1 MNVSLS
7 RSGFTVDPEED
18 TLRYR
23 CCGRRLVLVPNR
35 STPSG
40 LNDYGSVALTSQVM
54 KVLEELVFAHLKL
67 CESSLASLSSM
78 WHVQK
83 QLAYRAN
90 RSTEDTISIAL
101 QTAQEHLE
109 KPNTYVRMLSLDFS
123 SAFHTVIP
131 SRVVSKLYSLG
142 LNSTICNWT
151 LDFLTNHP
159 QTVRTVTGIICD
171 EHDETRGRARTRAEL
186 CRCHIL
192 MPLIDTRAA
201 VRSGRSGDWSR
212 SASMDGRG
220 GLLGVR
226 RPPRSWCCWKVFLLL
241 SIFFHNY
248 LSLLLDCP
256 PICVCSPTE
265 IYCNKSDS
273 SNFFPLLSF
282 QGSGSGGNTTGDFE
296 DLFQNITSI
305 YIDNWTGLQTLRDVD
320 MELYTGLERLTITR
334 SNLHTIHARVFSKNP
349 HLRYIYLS
357 KNPMLTTLSWQIFE
371 QLQLFELHLEEV
383 EFACGCE
390 IRWLQLWQQR
400 GEAGLSGQQLHCTDG
415 SRKILLH
422 DMNISSCDLPDIS
435 VSHSNLTV
443 VEGDSVTAI
452 CNGSGSPLPE
462 VDWAVNG
469 LHSINAQAEISHT
482 DYVRP
487 HMDIYQDYVEGCLTF
502 KNPTHHNNG
511 NYTLEATNYLGVAN
525 STVYG
530 HFLDKPFDGE
540 SGHCLLC
547 PSVFLPVTPTA
558 ETHKP
563 EDDTFG
569 VSITVGLAGFVC
581 VMLVV
586 LFLLINKYG
595 RHSKFGMKG
604 PVAVISGEEDSASPL
619 HHVNHGI
626 ISPCTLD
633 AGPDAVVIGMTRIP
647 VIENPQYFRH
657 GHNYVQHIKRR
668 DIILKRELGEGAFG
682 KVFLAE
688 CYNLSP
694 TKDKMLVAIKNLKD
708 PTLAARK
715 DFQREAELLT
725 NLQHEHIVKFYG
737 VCVDGDPLIMVFE
750 YMKHGDLNKFLRA
763 HGPDALILVDGQPL
777 QTNGELGLSQM
788 LHIASQIAAGM
799 LYLAS
804 QHFVHRDLATRNCL
818 VGNGLLVKIGDF
830 GMSRDIYST
839 DYYRVG
845 GHTMLPIRWMPPES
859 IMYRKFTT
867 ESDVWSFGVILWEIF
882 TYGKQ
887 PWFQLANNEV
897 IECITQ
903 GRVLECPWLCPKE
916 IYDMMRGCWQREPQQ
931 RHNIK
936 DIQKMLF
943 ALMKATPVYLDILG

>member
-1 MNVSLS
+1 TEIL
-7 RSGFTVDPEED
+7 
-18 TLRYR
+18 L
-23 CCGRRLVLVPNR
+23 C
-35 STPSG
+35 PS
-40 LNDYGSVALTSQVM
+40 V
-54 KVLEELVFAHLKL
+54 
-67 CESSLASLSSM
+67 
-78 WHVQK
+78 
-83 QLAYRAN
+83 
-90 RSTEDTISIAL
+90 
-101 QTAQEHLE
+101 
-109 KPNTYVRMLSLDFS
+109 
-123 SAFHTVIP
+123 
-131 SRVVSKLYSLG
+131 
-142 LNSTICNWT
+142 
-151 LDFLTNHP
+151 
-159 QTVRTVTGIICD
+159 
-171 EHDETRGRARTRAEL
+171 
-186 CRCHIL
+186 
-192 MPLIDTRAA
+192 
-201 VRSGRSGDWSR
+201 
-212 SASMDGRG
+212 
-220 GLLGVR
+220 
-226 RPPRSWCCWKVFLLL
+226 VFLL
-241 SIFFHNY
+241 SAFFHNY
-248 LSLLLDCP
+248 LSSLLDCP
-256 PICVCSPTE
+256 PTCTCSPTE
-265 IYCNKSDS
+265 IYCNKSDNS
-273 SNFFPLLSF
+273 KFFPLLSF
-282 QGSGSGGNTTGDFE
+282 QGTGSAGNSSGSIE

-305 YIDNWTGLQTLRDVD
+305 HIENWTGLQTLRDVD
-320 MELYTGLERLTITR
+320 MELYTGLERLTVTR
-334 SNLHTIHARVFSKNP
+334 SNLHAIH
-349 HLRYIYLS
+349 
-357 KNPMLTTLSWQIFE
+357 TLPTHTHTHTHMRA
-371 QLQLFELHLEEV
+371 HLEEV
-383 EFACGCE
+383 VFACGCE

-400 GEAGLSGQQLHCTDG
+400 GEAGLSSQQLYCADG
-415 SRKILLH
+415 YRKILLH
-422 DMNISSCDLPDIS
+422 DMNISSCDLPEIS

-443 VEGDSVTAI
+443 IEGDRVMAT

-462 VDWAVNG
+462 VDWPVNG
-469 LHSINAQAEISHT
+469 LHSINAKVYDNNTIHSINITLVNVSRDDNNFLLTCTATNIVGMTNASVQLTVHFPPSIVKLKEPERRHDTCIEFTVRGSPHPTLRWFYKDKVREISHT
-482 DYVRP
+482 EYVRP
-487 HMDIYQDYVEGCLTF
+487 DMDIYQDYIEGCLTF

-511 NYTLEATNYLGVAN
+511 NYTLEASNYLGLAT

-530 HFLDKPFDGE
+530 HFLNKPFD
-540 SGHCLLC
+540 
-547 PSVFLPVTPTA
+547 VTPTA

-563 EDDTFG
+563 EEDTFG
-569 VSITVGLAGFVC
+569 VSIAVCLAGFAC

-595 RHSKFGMKG
+595 RRSKFGMKG

-633 AGPDAVVIGMTRIP
+633 AGADAVVIGMTRIP

-657 GHNYVQHIKRR
+657 GHNCNKPTTYVQHIKRR

-694 TKDKMLVAIKNLKD
+694 TKDKMLVAVKTLKD

-763 HGPDALILVDGQPL
+763 HGPDAMILVDGQPL

-799 LYLAS
+799 IYLAS

-903 GRVLECPWLCPKE
+903 GRVLERPRLCPKE
-916 IYDMMRGCWQREPQQ
+916 VYDLMLGCWQREPQQ
-931 RHNIK
+931 RLNIK

-943 ALMKATPVYLDILG
+943 TLMKATPVYLDILG

>member
-1 MNVSLS
+1 VLNCLCLTKCVS
-7 RSGFTVDPEED
+7 V
-18 TLRYR
+18 
-23 CCGRRLVLVPNR
+23 
-35 STPSG
+35 
-40 LNDYGSVALTSQVM
+40 
-54 KVLEELVFAHLKL
+54 
-67 CESSLASLSSM
+67 
-78 WHVQK
+78 
-83 QLAYRAN
+83 
-90 RSTEDTISIAL
+90 
-101 QTAQEHLE
+101 
-109 KPNTYVRMLSLDFS
+109 
-123 SAFHTVIP
+123 
-131 SRVVSKLYSLG
+131 
-142 LNSTICNWT
+142 
-151 LDFLTNHP
+151 
-159 QTVRTVTGIICD
+159 
-171 EHDETRGRARTRAEL
+171 
-186 CRCHIL
+186 
-192 MPLIDTRAA
+192 
-201 VRSGRSGDWSR
+201 
-212 SASMDGRG
+212 
-220 GLLGVR
+220 
-226 RPPRSWCCWKVFLLL
+226 LL
-241 SIFFHNY
+241 SVFFH
-248 LSLLLDCP
+248 SCPSSLLDCP
-256 PICVCSPTE
+256 PTCTCSPTE
-265 IYCNKSDS
+265 IFCSKSDNS
-273 SNFFPLLSF
+273 QFFPLLSF
-282 QGSGSGGNTTGDFE
+282 QGTGNAGNNTGSIE

-305 YIDNWTGLQTLRDVD
+305 HIENWTVKHFLQHC
-320 MELYTGLERLTITR
+320 
-334 SNLHTIHARVFSKNP
+334 SS
-349 HLRYIYLS
+349 
-357 KNPMLTTLSWQIFE
+357 
-371 QLQLFELHLEEV
+371 LFRHLEDV
-383 EFACGCE
+383 VFTCGCE

-400 GEAGLSGQQLHCTDG
+400 GEAGLSSQQLYCAD
-415 SRKILLH
+415 SYRRILLQ

-443 VEGDSVTAI
+443 VEGDQVTAI

-462 VDWAVNG
+462 VDWPVTG
-469 LHSINAQAEISHT
+469 LHSINARVYDNTIHSINITLVNVSRDDNNFLLVCTATNIVGMTNASVQLTVHFPPTIIRLKEPERRHDTCIEFTVRGSPHPVLRWFYQDKEISHT
-482 DYVRP
+482 EYVRP
-487 HMDIYQDYVEGCLTF
+487 DMDIYLDYIEGCLTF

-511 NYTLEATNYLGVAN
+511 NYTLEARNYLGIAT

-530 HFLDKPFDGE
+530 HFLEKPF
-540 SGHCLLC
+540 
-547 PSVFLPVTPTA
+547 VIPTA
-558 ETHKP
+558 ETHIP
-563 EDDTFG
+563 EEDTFG
-569 VSITVGLAGFVC
+569 VSIAVGLAGFALSL
-581 VMLVV
+581 MLVV

-595 RHSKFGMKG
+595 GRSKFGMKG

-633 AGPDAVVIGMTRIP
+633 AGPAAVVIGMTRIP

-657 GHNYVQHIKRR
+657 GHNCNKPTTYVQHIKRR

-694 TKDKMLVAIKNLKD
+694 TKDKMLVAVKTLKD

-763 HGPDALILVDGQPL
+763 HGPDAMILVDGQPL
-777 QTNGELGLSQM
+777 QTSGELGLSQM

-799 LYLAS
+799 IYLAS

-903 GRVLECPWLCPKE
+903 GRVLERPRLCPKE
-916 IYDMMRGCWQREPQQ
+916 IYDIMLGCWQREPQQ
-931 RHNIK
+931 RLNIK

-943 ALMKATPVYLDILG
+943 TLMKATPVYLDILG

>member
-1 MNVSLS
+1 STALLCPAGGLRGWGLSLS
-7 RSGFTVDPEED
+7 
-18 TLRYR
+18 
-23 CCGRRLVLVPNR
+23 
-35 STPSG
+35 
-40 LNDYGSVALTSQVM
+40 
-54 KVLEELVFAHLKL
+54 
-67 CESSLASLSSM
+67 
-78 WHVQK
+78 
-83 QLAYRAN
+83 
-90 RSTEDTISIAL
+90 
-101 QTAQEHLE
+101 
-109 KPNTYVRMLSLDFS
+109 LSLDPCS
-123 SAFHTVIP
+123 
-131 SRVVSKLYSLG
+131 
-142 LNSTICNWT
+142 
-151 LDFLTNHP
+151 
-159 QTVRTVTGIICD
+159 
-171 EHDETRGRARTRAEL
+171 
-186 CRCHIL
+186 
-192 MPLIDTRAA
+192 
-201 VRSGRSGDWSR
+201 
-212 SASMDGRG
+212 
-220 GLLGVR
+220 
-226 RPPRSWCCWKVFLLL
+226 
-241 SIFFHNY
+241 
-248 LSLLLDCP
+248 LLDCP
-256 PICVCSPTE
+256 PTCTCSPTE
-265 IYCNKSDS
+265 IFCSKSDNS
-273 SNFFPLLSF
+273 QFFPLLSF
-282 QGSGSGGNTTGDFE
+282 QGTGNAGNNTGSIE

-305 YIDNWTGLQTLRDVD
+305 HIENWTGLQTLRDFD
-320 MELYTGLERLTITR
+320 MELYTGLQR
-334 SNLHTIHARVFSKNP
+334 
-349 HLRYIYLS
+349 
-357 KNPMLTTLSWQIFE
+357 
-371 QLQLFELHLEEV
+371 LHLEDV
-383 EFACGCE
+383 VFTCGCE

-400 GEAGLSGQQLHCTDG
+400 GEAGLSSQQLYCAD
-415 SRKILLH
+415 SYRRILLQ

-443 VEGDSVTAI
+443 VEGDQVTAI

-462 VDWAVNG
+462 VDWPVTG
-469 LHSINAQAEISHT
+469 LHSINARVYDNTIHSINITLVNVSRDDNNFLLVCTATNIVGMTNASVQLTVHFPPTIIRLKEPERRHDTCIEFTVRGSPHPVLRWFYQDKEISHT
-482 DYVRP
+482 EYVRP
-487 HMDIYQDYVEGCLTF
+487 DMDIYLDYIEGCLTF

-511 NYTLEATNYLGVAN
+511 NYTLEARNYLGIAT

-530 HFLDKPFDGE
+530 HFLEKPF
-540 SGHCLLC
+540 
-547 PSVFLPVTPTA
+547 VIPTA
-558 ETHKP
+558 ETHIP
-563 EDDTFG
+563 EEDTFG
-569 VSITVGLAGFVC
+569 VSIAVGLAGFALSL
-581 VMLVV
+581 MLVV

-595 RHSKFGMKG
+595 GRSKFGMKG

-633 AGPDAVVIGMTRIP
+633 AGPAAVVIGMTRIP

-657 GHNYVQHIKRR
+657 GHNCNKPTTYVQHIKRR

-694 TKDKMLVAIKNLKD
+694 TKDKMLVAVKTLKD

-763 HGPDALILVDGQPL
+763 HGPDAMILVDGQPL
-777 QTNGELGLSQM
+777 QTSGELGLSQM

-799 LYLAS
+799 IYLAS

-903 GRVLECPWLCPKE
+903 GRVLERPRLCPKE
-916 IYDMMRGCWQREPQQ
+916 IYDIMLGCWQREPQQ
-931 RHNIK
+931 RLNIK

-943 ALMKATPVYLDILG
+943 TLMKATPVYLDILG

>member
-1 MNVSLS
+1 
-7 RSGFTVDPEED
+7 
-18 TLRYR
+18 
-23 CCGRRLVLVPNR
+23 
-35 STPSG
+35 
-40 LNDYGSVALTSQVM
+40 
-54 KVLEELVFAHLKL
+54 
-67 CESSLASLSSM
+67 
-78 WHVQK
+78 
-83 QLAYRAN
+83 
-90 RSTEDTISIAL
+90 
-101 QTAQEHLE
+101 
-109 KPNTYVRMLSLDFS
+109 
-123 SAFHTVIP
+123 
-131 SRVVSKLYSLG
+131 
-142 LNSTICNWT
+142 
-151 LDFLTNHP
+151 
-159 QTVRTVTGIICD
+159 
-171 EHDETRGRARTRAEL
+171 
-186 CRCHIL
+186 
-192 MPLIDTRAA
+192 
-201 VRSGRSGDWSR
+201 
-212 SASMDGRG
+212 MDGSG
-220 GLLGVR
+220 ALFGAFGVR
-226 RPPRSWCCWKVFLLL
+226 RAPRIWCGWKVFFLLTVF
-241 SIFFHNY
+241 SHKY
-248 LSLLLDCP
+248 LSSLLDCP
-256 PICVCSPTE
+256 PTCTCSPTE

-273 SNFFPLLSF
+273 SEFLPLLSF
-282 QGSGSGGNTTGDFE
+282 QGADSAGNSTGGIE

-305 YIDNWTGLQTLRDVD
+305 HIENWTGLQVLKNMDL
-320 MELYTGLERLTITR
+320 ELYTGLERLTITK
-334 SNLHTIHARVFSKNP
+334 SSLQTIRANVFSKNT
-349 HLRYIYLS
+349 HLRYINLS
-357 KNPMLTTLSWQIFE
+357 KNPLLTTLSWQIFDN
-371 QLQLFELHLEEV
+371 LQLSELHFEEV
-383 EFACGCE
+383 VFSCGCE

-400 GEAGLSGQQLHCTDG
+400 GEAGLGSQDLYCTDG
-415 SRKILLH
+415 FKKILLQE
-422 DMNISSCDLPDIS
+422 MNISSCDFPDIS

-443 VEGDSVTAI
+443 IEGDRVTAI

-462 VDWAVNG
+462 VDWPVNG
-469 LHSINAQAEISHT
+469 LHSISSQEAKVYGNNTIHSIIFTLDNVSRDDNNFLLTCTATNIVGMTNASVHLTVHFPPSIVRLREPERRHDTCIEFTVRGSPHPTLRWFYKDKKISHT
-482 DYVRP
+482 EYIRP
-487 HMDIYQDYVEGCLTF
+487 DMDIYQDYVEGCLTF
-502 KNPTHHNNG
+502 KNPTHLNNG
-511 NYTLEATNYLGVAN
+511 NYTLEARNDLGVAT

-530 HFLDKPFDGE
+530 HFLDEPFDGI
-540 SGHCLLC
+540 SDDYGY
-547 PSVFLPVTPTA
+547 VTPPTDPP
-558 ETHKP
+558 KP
-563 EDDTFG
+563 DEDTTG
-569 VSITVGLAGFVC
+569 VSIAVGLAGFAC

-595 RHSKFGMKG
+595 RRSKFGMKG

-633 AGPDAVVIGMTRIP
+633 GGPDAVVIGMSRIP

-657 GHNYVQHIKRR
+657 GHNCNKPATYVQHIKRR

-694 TKDKMLVAIKNLKD
+694 TKDKMLVAIKTLKD

-763 HGPDALILVDGQPL
+763 HGPDAMILVDGQPL

-788 LHIASQIAAGM
+788 LHIASQITNGM
-799 LYLAS
+799 IYLAS

-839 DYYRVG
+839 DYYRPVTSWQVG

-903 GRVLECPWLCPKE
+903 GRVLERPRLCPKE
-916 IYDMMRGCWQREPQQ
+916 VYDIMLGCWQREPQQ
-931 RHNIK
+931 RLNIK
-936 DIQKMLF
+936 DIQKVLVT
-943 ALMKATPVYLDILG
+943 LMKATPVYLDILG